1 MKIRK
6 SWLALGVAI
15 SLAGPTTA
23 FATNGY
29 FAIGYGMN
37 SKAMGGTAVAN
48 PQDAFVGATNPA
60 GMARVGSRIDVGLEL
75 FVPPRRAAGQGIFT
89 FSADHVESNDN
100 LFPIPGF
107 AINFDVSERE
117 SWGLTFIG
125 NGANTSYQDNFF
137 DLTGSTPPR
146 PYGIL
151 GVELIQM
158 QILPIYSYRIDD
170 HHSVGVSPVIGL
182 QVFKAYGLSNF
193 ATPDFAFIKEGQEG
207 KFTNNGH
214 SWSYGA
220 GVRVG
225 WLGQFL
231 EDNKLTFGVAY
242 SSKVYMSRFKQ
253 YTGLF
258 AEHGD
263 FDIPENYAAGFGY
276 KFTPKLAMAFDV
288 QRINYSNVKSV
299 GNRHPTTSLQDPCT
313 RPIDTTDVANFPT
326 GCSAGSSLLPADRT
340 SQKFGED
347 AGYGFGWTDQT
358 AYKLGFRYALNKQWT
373 LRAGYNYGKSPIPDD
388 QLLFNMLA
396 PAVTERF
403 YTLGA
408 SYDYK
413 GIADISF
420 SFVNA
425 PKTAQVCEAPSC
437 TTMLSQNAGDFAA
450 VELGYYAFG
459 VGISMK
465 F

>member
-6 SWLALGVAI
+6 SWLALGAAI

-60 GMARVGSRIDVGLEL
+60 GMARVGSRIDVGLEF
-75 FVPPRRAAGQGIFT
+75 FVPPRAASGQGIFGL
-89 FSADHVESNDN
+89 SADHVESNDN
-100 LFPIPGF
+100 FFPIPGF
-107 AINFDVSERE
+107 AINFDVSERA
-117 SWGLTFIG
+117 SWGLAFIG
-125 NGANTSYQDNFF
+125 NGANTSYQNNFL
-137 DLTGSTPPR
+137 DLTGTPAEGR
-146 PYGIL
+146 PYGQL

-158 QILPIYSYRIDD
+158 QILPIYSYKIDD

-182 QVFKAYGLSNF
+182 QVFKAYGLGNF
-193 ATPDFAFIKEGQEG
+193 AIEDTFGFIQDGKSG

-214 SWSYGA
+214 SWSYGL
-220 GVRVG
+220 GLRTG
-225 WLGQFL
+225 WLGQFM
-231 EDNKLTFGVAY
+231 DNRVSFGVAY
-242 SSKVYMSRFKQ
+242 ASKVYMSRFKQ

-258 AEHGD
+258 AENGD
-263 FDIPENYAAGFGY
+263 FDIPENYAAGMALQ
-276 KFTPKLAMAFDV
+276 FTPKLTMAFDV

-299 GNRHPTTSLQDPCT
+299 GNRHPTTSLTDPCT
-313 RPIDTTDVANFPT
+313 RPIDTTVS
-326 GCSAGSSLLPADRT
+326 GCSGGSALTPADRT
-340 SQKFGED
+340 NQQLGKDDGF
-347 AGYGFGWTDQT
+347 GFGWTDQT
-358 AYKLGFRYALNKQWT
+358 AYKLGFRYVLNKQWT

-388 QLLFNMLA
+388 QLLFSMLA

-403 YTLGA
+403 YTFGA

-425 PKTAQVCEAPSC
+425 PKTGQVCEAPSC
-437 TTMLSQNAGDFAA
+437 TTMLSQSPGEFVA
-450 VELGYYAFG
+450 VELGYYALG
-459 VGISMK
+459 VGVSMK